1 MEDPLD
7 FLRKMTIFAHGELLD
22 FGEHNSQEF
31 VIMTLNESFANFL
44 MIDNPLI
51 IKELRVH

>member
-1 MEDPLD
+1 MEDSLD

-22 FGEHNSQEF
+22 FGERDSQES
-31 VIMTLNESFANFL
+31 VIMTSFESFANFL

-51 IKELRVH
+51 IKELRIY